1 MAIKESELTTY
12 STIATSDYVRS
23 VTSSGASR
31 KTLASDLAKTI
42 VEQYISSDL
51 AGSNRSIKSAIDSIG
66 NDIDTINED
75 IDTITGDV
83 STINGN
89 IEIDAEVIEIYEDL
103 GWANS

>member
-12 STIATSDYVRS
+12 SAIGTSDYVRS

-42 VEQYISSDL
+42 VEQYVSSEL

-66 NDIDTINED
+66 DD
-75 IDTITGDV
+75 
-83 STINGN
+83 
-89 IEIDAEVIEIYEDL
+89 IEIDAEVIETYEAL
-103 GWANS
+103 GWTNS